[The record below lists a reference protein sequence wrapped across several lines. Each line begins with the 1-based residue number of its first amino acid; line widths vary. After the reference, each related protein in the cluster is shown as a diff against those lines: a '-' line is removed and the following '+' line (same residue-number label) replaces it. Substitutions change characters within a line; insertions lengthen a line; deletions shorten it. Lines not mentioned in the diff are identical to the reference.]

1 MKNKILL
8 YAGAFC
14 LLLSACQKE
23 VNNDEVAPYA
33 VDLTLQSDLPRTP
46 DTPLSKAEINQEAQR
61 QLEAQGVVK
70 WGQMSDHLLWSA
82 AVQSDSLVSIGYQ
95 IEGMTGMEQ
104 QIHLIDVNEGAWKS
118 VRLALID
125 FIVAE
130 TNRLHPGQVV
140 DQEDI
145 LAFGEKPLPYFNVK
159 ISDFETLAKLRRM
172 KVVRYAEPTG
182 YGTEDTP
189 GRSAAGCG
197 DNGPQSGLVNGVDY
211 DVISPNAKVSWNYE
225 YSNIEAAWNTSTGD
239 GITIGLIDTGVS
251 QDQDKL
257 NNEFSS
263 GQSTGRFIDQ
273 VGFHESCW
281 WWWCS
286 NDGVYDD
293 CGHGTSMAGTIAG
306 PRTNEGSSVGV
317 AYNANLVSCRGT
329 DDVII
334 NSSNEKD
341 GVSDSYY
348 YLGNRGDV
356 KIISMS
362 LGDVFYSGQVADA
375 VNYANNQGKLIFC
388 AAGTSLSWT
397 SWWGVIFPANMW
409 QTVAVT
415 GVKSGVPIQR
425 CVECHSGSQVDF
437 IVVMQDRNNTNRGPI
452 TLSDYGNTPNY
463 TGGSSIA
470 TATTAGIAALVWA
483 ENPGLSKG
491 QIKSILK
498 ENASYYPSRNA
509 QFGWGIIDAEA
520 AVNDVP

>member
-1 MKNKILL
+1 
-8 YAGAFC
+8 
-14 LLLSACQKE
+14 
-23 VNNDEVAPYA
+23 
-33 VDLTLQSDLPRTP
+33 
-46 DTPLSKAEINQEAQR
+46 
-61 QLEAQGVVK
+61 
-70 WGQMSDHLLWSA
+70 
-82 AVQSDSLVSIGYQ
+82 
-95 IEGMTGMEQ
+95 
-104 QIHLIDVNEGAWKS
+104 
-118 VRLALID
+118 
-125 FIVAE
+125 
-130 TNRLHPGQVV
+130 
-140 DQEDI
+140 
-145 LAFGEKPLPYFNVK
+145 
-159 ISDFETLAKLRRM
+159 
-172 KVVRYAEPTG
+172 
-182 YGTEDTP
+182 
-189 GRSAAGCG
+189 
-197 DNGPQSGLVNGVDY
+197 
-211 DVISPNAKVSWNYE
+211 
-225 YSNIEAAWNTSTGD
+225 
-239 GITIGLIDTGVS
+239 
-251 QDQDKL
+251 
-257 NNEFSS
+257 
-263 GQSTGRFIDQ
+263 
-273 VGFHESCW
+273 
-281 WWWCS
+281 
-286 NDGVYDD
+286 
-293 CGHGTSMAGTIAG
+293 MAGTIAG

-334 NSSNEKD
+334 NSSKEKD

-415 GVKSGVPIQR
+415 GVKTGAPMQR

-452 TLSDYGNTPNY
+452 TLADYGNTPNY

-491 QIKSILK
+491 QVKNILK
-498 ENASYYPSRNA
+498 ENASYYPSRDA

>member
-1 MKNKILL
+1 MKNRLIV
-8 YAGAFC
+8 AF
-14 LLLSACQKE
+14 SAMALVVTSCQKE
-23 VNNDEVAPYA
+23 ASNDQGSPS
-33 VDLTLQSDLPRTP
+33 VDLSYGAIPRTP
-46 DTPLSKAEINQEAQR
+46 DAPVGRAEINQEAQR
-61 QLEAQGVVK
+61 QLEENGVVK
-70 WGQMSDHLLWSA
+70 WELMSDELLWSA
-82 AVQSDSLVSIGYQ
+82 VVQSDSLVSIGYQ
-95 IEGMTGMEQ
+95 PTGFAGIEDK
-104 QIHLIDVNEGAWKS
+104 IHLINVKDGDWKA
-118 VRLALID
+118 VKNALVG
-125 FIVAE
+125 FVLEEA
-130 TNRLHPGQVV
+130 NRLNPDRNLGS
-140 DQEDI
+140 EDV
-145 LAFGEKPLPYFNVK
+145 LAFGEKELPYFNAR
-159 ISDFETLAKLRRM
+159 ITDFETLAKLRRM
-172 KVVRYAEPTG
+172 GVVRYVEPMG
-182 YGTEDTP
+182 YGTEATP
-189 GRSAAGCG
+189 GRSSAGCG
-197 DNGPQSGLVNGVDY
+197 DNGPQGGLVNGVDY

-225 YSNIEAAWNTSTGD
+225 YSNIEEAWNESTGD

-251 QDQDKL
+251 SGQDKL

-263 GQSTGRFIDQ
+263 GYSTGRYIDK

-348 YLGNRGDV
+348 YLGNRSDV

-397 SWWGVIFPANMW
+397 SWWGVIFPANMS

-415 GVKSGVPIQR
+415 GVKTGLPMAR

-483 ENPGLSKG
+483 ENPGLSKN
-491 QIKSILK
+491 QVTNILK
-498 ENASYYPSRNA
+498 ENASYYPYRNG
-509 QFGWGIIDAEA
+509 QFGWGIIDAAA
-520 AVNDVP
+520 AVDDAN